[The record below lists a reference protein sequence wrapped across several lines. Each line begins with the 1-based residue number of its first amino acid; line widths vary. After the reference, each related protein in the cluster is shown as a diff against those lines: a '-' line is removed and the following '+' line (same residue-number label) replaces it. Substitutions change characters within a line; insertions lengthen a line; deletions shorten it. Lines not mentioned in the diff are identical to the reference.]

1 MFACALL
8 LQNHKGLL
16 HCLSLPEVC
25 KANTMPGF
33 VCCMQGSF
41 AKGAFAAYNMYEREV
56 ELSEVPN
63 GNMEDS

>member
-1 MFACALL
+1 MCFVAAKSQGTFA
-8 LQNHKGLL
+8 
-16 HCLSLPEVC
+16 LSLIAEVC
-25 KANTMPGF
+25 KANTMPEF